1 LKIFG
6 RLANLTLLFVFIL
19 LLHSYIKTKDLVTP
33 FRWYWLGT
41 GLLMLTALWQFA
53 DVYLNL
59 LSFPFDTRAHVHS
72 TYGDEYS
79 FSKRL
84 TGIVSEPSYFFMLA
98 IDFIILSALL
108 SGMKKRFILL
118 PFGILLMLLS
128 VSPSGYIAFFMASA
142 LAYFFSKLKYAKFKF
157 SAKSLF
163 LIFVV
168 IIILATAVFYIMSTP
183 YFAYIYRRIT
193 DPRMLKSARAY
204 MNYMPFVW
212 AWDSNSFSFLFGHGI
227 KSYSIIG
234 TAFNVPDGNPVHV

>member
-1 LKIFG
+1 
-6 RLANLTLLFVFIL
+6 
-19 LLHSYIKTKDLVTP
+19 
-33 FRWYWLGT
+33 
-41 GLLMLTALWQFA
+41 LMFTALCQFA
-53 DVYLNL
+53 YVYLNL

-84 TGIVSEPSYFFMLA
+84 TGIASEPSYFVMLA

-183 YFAYIYRRIT
+183 YFEYIYRRIT

-234 TAFNVPDGNPVHV
+234 TAFNVPDGNPVHVTSNNLYVDTFWEAGLLGLVSIISFFSFVFY